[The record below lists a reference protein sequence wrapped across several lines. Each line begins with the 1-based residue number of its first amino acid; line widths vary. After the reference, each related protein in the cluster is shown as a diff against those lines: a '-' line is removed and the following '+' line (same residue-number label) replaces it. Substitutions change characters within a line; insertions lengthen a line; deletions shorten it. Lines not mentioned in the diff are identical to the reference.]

1 MSDSNSN
8 KHGQNTA
15 EIGCLEG
22 VRVVDLSQ
30 YEAGPSCTEALAWL
44 GAEVVKIERPG
55 NGEPA
60 RYGYAR
66 NDPDKDSWYFCQF
79 NANKKSLTLDLKSP
93 EGLVILKQLLEKA
106 DIFIENL
113 APGTIERLGLGYDVV
128 AKINP
133 KLIYAQVKGFGEGS
147 EYENFL
153 SYDPIAQ
160 AVGGI
165 LSVTGERGGQP
176 CKPGP
181 GIGDTGTG
189 MTLTISILS
198 ALYRAARTGKGQR
211 VQVAM
216 QDACMS
222 YIRLAWAYTQ
232 YTGEACGRHGAKG
245 VNGTTVP
252 QGVYPT
258 KGGGPNDFIIL
269 YCHPGVPAQF
279 RRLLDIIGRPDLK
292 DDARY
297 ISQQARAEREDE
309 VNAMISEWTLTHT
322 KKEAMDIIGEAK
334 IPVGDVR
341 DTVDLMNDPDFQKRG
356 LIQAVDHPT
365 LGTFKMVGWPVRHDG
380 AFARIKPAPLI
391 GEDGDEVLGTWLGFS
406 PEQIS
411 KYQSDG
417 VI

>member
-1 MSDSNSN
+1 MLDNIPN
-8 KHGQNTA
+8 QHDQQTGD
-15 EIGCLEG
+15 IGCLEG

-55 NGEPA
+55 RGEPA

-66 NDPDKDSWYFCQF
+66 VAEDKDSWYFCQF
-79 NANKKSLTLDLKSP
+79 NANKKSLTLDIKSP
-93 EGLVILKQLLEKA
+93 EGLAILQQLIEKA

-113 APGTIERLGLGYDVV
+113 APGTIDRLGLGYDV
-128 AKINP
+128 ARTLNP
-133 KLIYAQVKGFGEGS
+133 KLIYAQVKGFGDGS

-165 LSVTGERGGQP
+165 LSVTGERGRQP

-198 ALYRAARTGKGQR
+198 ALYRAARTGQGQR

-216 QDACMS
+216 QDSCMS
-222 YIRLAWAYTQ
+222 YIRLAWAFTQ
-232 YTGEACGRHGAKG
+232 HTGEACGRHGAKG

-252 QGVYPT
+252 QGVFPT
-258 KGGGPNDFIIL
+258 KGGGPNDFVIL
-269 YCHPGVPAQF
+269 YCHPGVPEQF
-279 RRLLDIIGRPDLK
+279 QRLLDIIGRPELK
-292 DDARY
+292 GDPRY
-297 ISQQARAEREDE
+297 ISQHARAEREDE
-309 VNAMISEWTLTHT
+309 VNAMISDWTLTRT
-322 KKEAMDIIGEAK
+322 KKQAMDIIGEAR

-341 DTVDLMNDPDFQKRG
+341 DTLDLINDPDFQNRG
-356 LIQAVDHPT
+356 LIQEINHPT
-365 LGTFKMVGWPVRHDG
+365 LGTMKMVGWPVRHDG
-380 AFARIKPAPLI
+380 AFARIRPAPLV
-391 GEDGDEVLGTWLGFS
+391 GEHAEDVLGNWLGLS
-406 PEQIS
+406 PEEIS
-411 KYQSDG
+411 KYHSDG

>member
-1 MSDSNSN
+1 LSDSNSN

-15 EIGCLEG
+15 EISCLEG

-232 YTGEACGRHGAKG
+232 YTGEACGRMAPRALTARRSPKG
-245 VNGTTVP
+245 STPRRAAAPTTSSF
-252 QGVYPT
+252 Y
-258 KGGGPNDFIIL
+258 IAIRA
-269 YCHPGVPAQF
+269 C
-279 RRLLDIIGRPDLK
+279 RPSSS
-292 DDARY
+292 AC
-297 ISQQARAEREDE
+297 
-309 VNAMISEWTLTHT
+309 WT
-322 KKEAMDIIGEAK
+322 
-334 IPVGDVR
+334 
-341 DTVDLMNDPDFQKRG
+341 
-356 LIQAVDHPT
+356 
-365 LGTFKMVGWPVRHDG
+365 
-380 AFARIKPAPLI
+380 
-391 GEDGDEVLGTWLGFS
+391 
-406 PEQIS
+406 
-411 KYQSDG
+411 
-417 VI
+417 